1 MYPSIRTSATDT
13 AEPDARAPENEG
25 IGRNVYMLGV
35 TSMVT
40 DVSSEMI
47 TAILPLYLV
56 FQLRLSPLEFG
67 FFNGGY
73 LAIAGLMT
81 IAGGVIADRTN
92 RYKEVAGFGYGISA
106 FCKIGLIA
114 ARNTA
119 VPATAALWADRAGKG
134 MRTAPRDALISL
146 SAPVRRLGTAFGVHR
161 AFDTFGALL
170 GPVIA
175 FFVLEA
181 APRAYDAVFVISFLA
196 AILGLAV
203 LVLFVENRHPKHHG
217 IETPSFRESIR
228 LFEHP
233 QFRTLTLVGT
243 LLGLFTVT
251 DALIYLVFQNNSDFV
266 SRFFPLLYVGTA
278 LSYLVLAIPMGR
290 VADRFGRARVF
301 VAGYVLLLVVY
312 LVLLAPDPGVVALL
326 AMLGFL
332 GAFYA
337 CTDGVF
343 AAMTS
348 TTVDDELRTS
358 GMAVVKTAAAFSGF
372 VSSLAFGAIWEWW
385 GSTRTVQLFVV
396 LLAAGILVAAAALK
410 VRTRKFG

>member
-13 AEPDARAPENEG
+13 AEPRSDAPEKERL
-25 IGRNVYMLGV
+25 GRNVYMLGV

-92 RYKEVAGFGYGISA
+92 RYKEVAAFGYGLSA

-114 ARNTA
+114 ARDTA

-161 AFDTFGALL
+161 ALDTCGALL

-196 AILGLAV
+196 AILGVAV
-203 LVLFVENRHPKHHG
+203 LVLFVENKHPTHG
-217 IETPSFRESIR
+217 LETPSFRESMR
-228 LFEHP
+228 LFRHP
-233 QFRTLTLVGT
+233 QFRTLTLIGT

-251 DALIYLVFQNNSDFV
+251 DALLYLVFQNNSNFV

-278 LSYLVLAIPMGR
+278 LSYLLLAIPMGR
-290 VADRFGRARVF
+290 VADRVGRARVF
-301 VAGYVLLLVVY
+301 VGGYALLLVVY
-312 LVLLAPDPGVVALL
+312 LVLLAPDPGVLALL

-348 TTVDDELRTS
+348 TVVDDELRTS

-372 VSSLAFGAIWEWW
+372 VSSLAFGAAWEWW
-385 GSTRTVQLFVV
+385 GSTRTVQVFVV
-396 LLAAGILVAAAALK
+396 LLAGAILVAAAALK

>member
-1 MYPSIRTSATDT
+1 
-13 AEPDARAPENEG
+13 
-25 IGRNVYMLGV
+25 
-35 TSMVT
+35 MVT

-81 IAGGVIADRTN
+81 IVGGIIADRTN
-92 RYKEVAGFGYGISA
+92 RYKEVAGFGYGLSA
-106 FCKIGLIA
+106 ACKIGLIA

-181 APRAYDAVFVISFLA
+181 APREYDAVFVISFLA
-196 AILGLAV
+196 ALLGVAV
-203 LVLFVENRHPKHHG
+203 LVLFVDNKKPAHHASPR
-217 IETPSFRESIR
+217 ETPSFREAMR
-228 LFEHP
+228 LFRHP

-251 DALIYLVFQNNSDFV
+251 DALLYLVFQNNSNFV

-290 VADRFGRARVF
+290 LADRIGRAKVF
-301 VAGYVLLLVVY
+301 IAGYVLLLLVY
-312 LVLLAPDPGVVALL
+312 LELLDHDPGVLALL

-337 CTDGVF
+337 CTDGIF

-348 TTVDDELRTS
+348 SAVDDEVRTS
-358 GMAVVKTAAAFSGF
+358 GLAVVKTAAAFSGF
-372 VSSLAFGAIWEWW
+372 VSSLAFGAIWDWQ
-385 GSTRTVQLFVV
+385 GSTVTVQLFVV
-396 LLAAGILVAAAALK
+396 LLAIGILVSAMALK